1 MSFVQVRNFHLQEA
15 AAALLT
21 AFVLHTPSKLFS
33 HCICPPPSLNTQ
45 TLAHFPLPSRAWPPS
60 SSTPYNSSTFY
71 GALRHS
77 PRNPTASSAETRG
90 VSTLLYPPQPPS
102 AASSIHTQASFS
114 AHIPPARPSAF
125 FQSPPSFQPTLRTSV
140 RNSSTNCDLSA
151 SYPPV
156 LHIHTRG
163 VLPGTES

>member
-15 AAALLT
+15 AAALT

-33 HCICPPPSLNTQ
+33 HCICPPPNLNTQ
-45 TLAHFPLPSRAWPPS
+45 TLAHFPLPSPAWPPS

-90 VSTLLYPPQPPS
+90 VSTLLYPLPNPLP
-102 AASSIHTQASFS
+102 
-114 AHIPPARPSAF
+114 PPAVYTPKPRF
-125 FQSPPSFQPTLRTSV
+125 
-140 RNSSTNCDLSA
+140 
-151 SYPPV
+151 
-156 LHIHTRG
+156 LHISRQPDPPPFSNLRPRFNLRSG
-163 VLPGTES
+163 LA